1 MYKSITSSIK
11 WQSLAKVGMPPKEL
25 RKIEGTEV
33 SRTFLLRGEYSITT
47 AFAYDDG
54 SGFITDELFTD
65 NITDWAIV
73 EGF

>member
-1 MYKSITSSIK
+1 MSQKLFSKIK

-25 RKIEGTEV
+25 RTIDGTNV
-33 SRTFLLRGEYSITT
+33 SRTFLLRGEYSITI
-47 AFAYDDG
+47 AYAYDDG
-54 SGFITDELFTD
+54 SGFMTDELFTD